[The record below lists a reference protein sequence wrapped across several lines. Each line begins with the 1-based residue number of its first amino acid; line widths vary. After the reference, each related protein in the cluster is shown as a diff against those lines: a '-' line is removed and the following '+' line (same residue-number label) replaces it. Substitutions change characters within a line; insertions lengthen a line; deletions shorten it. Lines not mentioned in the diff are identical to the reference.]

1 MKDVKDTLQGKASEA
16 KEKKSQAERKFPDNV
31 NDEDTAK
38 DGQLLFSC
46 DFESKEDSCSIK

>member
-1 MKDVKDTLQGKASEA
+1 MKDTLQGKASEA
-16 KEKKSQAERKFPDNV
+16 KEKKSQAERKLPDNV

-46 DFESKEDSCSIK
+46 DFNSNEDSCSIK